1 MKKIKSE
8 TMRKSLILISTAL
21 LMTCLV
27 GCGNKSKNE
36 PKNADYTN
44 PTYALLKSCY
54 GGNVDEVRAGMEKDG
69 FAIEDD
75 LYTEDGRLISYGC
88 FIEDGKKG
96 VCKLKKVLGTYDL
109 NGEQA
114 PIMRY
119 YVLVT
124 DGKKIVE
131 LWFEAWYENHSK
143 EMAAKMLTDIYKENP
158 QNYGYSW
165 TKAYLFDKSVNVN
178 ELDPDYLM
186 SVIDAN
192 TIKGKNNGSDKFLNA
207 LKSDEMFYALSK
219 CQINSEMCV
228 LVYNYKLGGGGYLQ
242 ESDDSVFGMQAIIA
256 NCDSESLSGYD
267 Y

>member
-69 FAIEDD
+69 FVIEDD

-88 FIEDGKKG
+88 FIEDGKEG
-96 VCKLKKVLGTYDL
+96 ICKLVKIIGTYDL
-109 NGEQA
+109 NGEQVE
-114 PIMRY
+114 IRRNY
-119 YVLVT
+119 ILVT
-124 DGKKIVE
+124 VGKKIVE
-131 LWFEAWYENHSK
+131 LWFMALYENNAK
-143 EMAAKMLTDIYKENP
+143 KMATKMLTDIYKENP
-158 QNYGYSW
+158 QNYGYYW
-165 TKAYLFDKSVNVN
+165 IKAYLFDKSVNVY
-178 ELDPDYLM
+178 ELNPDYLM

-207 LKSDEMFYALSK
+207 LKSDEMFYASSK

-228 LVYNYKLGGGGYLQ
+228 LVYNYQSGGAPYQ

-267 Y
+267 YY

>member
-1 MKKIKSE
+1 MKK
-8 TMRKSLILISTAL
+8 TLILISTTF
-21 LMTCLV
+21 LMVCFV
-27 GCGNKSKNE
+27 GCGNKSKSE

-69 FAIEDD
+69 FVIEDD

-88 FIEDGKKG
+88 FIEDGEKG
-96 VCKLKKVLGTYDL
+96 ICKLKKVLGTYDL

-158 QNYGYSW
+158 QNYGYYW
-165 TKAYLFDKSVNVN
+165 RKEYLFDKSVNVN

-207 LKSDEMFYALSK
+207 LKSDEMFYASSK

-228 LVYNYKLGGGGYLQ
+228 LVYNYISGGAPYQ
-242 ESDDSVFGMQAIIA
+242 ESDDSVFGMRAIIA